1 MLRSYRSLGSDLPFT
16 DLRRAHGVGLEGY
29 FWRFSHAPSGRV
41 VLALCGVCR
50 DASGASWASVAI
62 AAHPGGFQREADV
75 PVAGAGTDRFGVW
88 AGPAGA
94 VLRADADGVVVRL
107 GSDAR
112 LEVALRARREWVRP
126 FLGGVGSAHLL
137 PGLGQYW
144 HPYLFDAEVSGL
156 AVLGGETVSL
166 DGWAVYA
173 ERNWGGG
180 GFPPRW
186 WWGQSQGFERRDV
199 CVAFAGGD
207 VAAGPARL
215 PVRIQASSV
224 VVALGERVLR
234 LGNPLLA
241 PVHVEADGARWRLD
255 GRGPRWSVELEG
267 DGVLSDAHLLPVPL
281 PSERRSVPGA
291 LEHLAARVRLV
302 VRHRGRIAY
311 AGESVLG
318 GLEIGGFG
326 AALVPRPPG
335 GWSGPAQGSEA
346 GEPQ

>member
-1 MLRSYRSLGSDLPFT
+1 MLRRYRALGADLPFT

-29 FWRFSHAPSGRV
+29 FWRFSHAESGRV
-41 VLALCGVCR
+41 VVALCGVCR
-50 DASGASWASVAI
+50 EPGAGSWATVAI
-62 AAHPGGFQREADV
+62 AGHPGGFQAEADV
-75 PVAGAGTDRFGVW
+75 PVAGADTDRLSVW
-88 AGPAGA
+88 AGLSGA
-94 VLRADADGVVVRL
+94 VFRADADRVSVKL
-107 GSDAR
+107 GADAR
-112 LEVALRARREWVRP
+112 LEVRLGARSEWARP
-126 FLGGVGSAHLL
+126 FLGGVGAAHLV

-144 HPYLFDAEVSGL
+144 HPYLFDAEVSGV
-156 AVLGGETVSL
+156 AVLGEETVSL

-207 VAAGPARL
+207 VAVGPGQM
-215 PVRIQASSV
+215 QASSV

-241 PVHVEADGARWRLD
+241 PVHVEADGARWRLH

-267 DGVLSDAHLLPVPL
+267 EAVLQDAHRLPVPL

-302 VRHRGRIAY
+302 VRRRGRVAY
-311 AGESVLG
+311 VGESALG

-326 AALVPRPPG
+326 AALARPL
-335 GWSGPAQGSEA
+335 A
-346 GEPQ
+346 GQ